1 MKKHS
6 SILAS
11 FLALAFTVTA
21 AWAAAPPKVDV
32 AVTPQTSTPGGVI
45 PDIGGMGNAAVS
57 TYLYQI
63 TTGNSITD
71 ALPIRLCTTSNPNTA
86 GATGYPLTLHFGP
99 EGLGGNLPGV
109 TLPADVT
116 FTADGCQTAFIN
128 LNTGALADGNY
139 NQNISIQD
147 SSATPSNTQVG
158 FDHPI
163 IHIKVKVSSS
173 SATSCFTTDSD
184 FNFLLDCAGNPVT
197 SGSAG
202 TFTIVTNKKSIEV
215 ATNPGQFYYN
225 LLYTNGSGA
234 DQTVTVTFTR
244 NGVNPNGTQA
254 IHAMVFPAFP
264 VLSATNFDAVNSAIP
279 SGADDKLESVTVPS
293 GWTLWVDYHLEW
305 AGLGVLAPAGI
316 ATSCST
322 ANQNFSVTGTVTL
335 VSDGT
340 LLGTCTAGGTG
351 YKK

>member
-1 MKKHS
+1 MKKYS
-6 SILAS
+6 SILV
-11 FLALAFTVTA
+11 FLLALAFSTTA
-21 AWAAAPPKVDV
+21 TWAAGPPSVDV
-32 AVTPQTSTPGGVI
+32 AVTAQTSTPGGVV
-45 PDIGGMGNAAVS
+45 PDIGGMGNANVS
-57 TYLYQI
+57 TYSYQI
-63 TTGNSITD
+63 TTGASITD
-71 ALPIRLCTTSNPNTA
+71 SLPIQLCTTSTPTA
-86 GATGYPLTLHFGP
+86 AGTGYPLTLHFAP
-99 EGLGGNLPGV
+99 QGLGGNLPDV
-109 TLPADVT
+109 TVPADVT
-116 FTADGCQTAFIN
+116 FTADGCQTVSIN

-147 SSATPSNTQVG
+147 SSATPSNTHVG
-158 FDHPI
+158 FDHSV
-163 IHIKVKVSSS
+163 IHIKVTVTSTSSV
-173 SATSCFTTDSD
+173 TCFTTDSD
-184 FNFLLDCAGNPVT
+184 FNFLVDCAGNSVT

-202 TFTIVTNKKSIEV
+202 VFTIVTNKKSIEV

-244 NGVNPNGTQA
+244 SGVNPNGTQA
-254 IHAMVFPAFP
+254 IHAMVFSSFP

-279 SGADDKLESVTVPS
+279 SGADDKLEGVTVPS

-305 AGLGVLAPAGI
+305 AGLGAPAPAGI

-322 ANQNFSVTGTVTL
+322 ANQNFSVIGTVTL

-340 LLGTCTAGGTG
+340 LLGSCTAGGVG